1 MPNLPSDSFR
11 MSRRGFLRATGV
23 VAGAAALAPI
33 LAACGDSGGTGSG
46 GSSDPLKYWDQPW
59 GPASYNAAAQKITE
73 EYKPASGLPA
83 ATYQVI
89 PWANFAQT
97 YSSAIASNTGPAV
110 SSGGGFQAF
119 QYAEQGAIAYADNLI
134 ASWEKSGFADDFLP
148 GTIDSLKTDKG
159 YVAVPSQLDMRVW
172 WYRKSLLDQAGV
184 TVPTT
189 WEEWLTASEA
199 LAKQGI
205 YGFGT
210 GSGTGNSLGQQ
221 AMVAMLI
228 NNGGGIFDPDGKVDV
243 VTDRNLETVN
253 FIAELAKAGAIDP
266 AAVSYTTDNLQT
278 QWKSNKI
285 AIGVYNAG
293 LPEDLADTS
302 GDLLVTSPLTALHGD
317 QGTLYWVNNLM
328 MYTNTPSQSGSEAF
342 LTYYL
347 QNYYQLWQQGVFPAL
362 PVLKSVIALPE
373 FQKNTQKVK
382 VINEWQPVA
391 KTFAALGTNL
401 SAVIAQVDGGQA
413 LNEFTQT
420 ILSGDFDAN
429 AALNKLQSDISALVK

>member
-1 MPNLPSDSFR
+1 
-11 MSRRGFLRATGV
+11 
-23 VAGAAALAPI
+23 
-33 LAACGDSGGTGSG
+33 
-46 GSSDPLKYWDQPW
+46 
-59 GPASYNAAAQKITE
+59 
-73 EYKPASGLPA
+73 
-83 ATYQVI
+83 
-89 PWANFAQT
+89 
-97 YSSAIASNTGPAV
+97 
-110 SSGGGFQAF
+110 
-119 QYAEQGAIAYADNLI
+119 
-134 ASWEKSGFADDFLP
+134 
-148 GTIDSLKTDKG
+148 
-159 YVAVPSQLDMRVW
+159 
-172 WYRKSLLDQAGV
+172 
-184 TVPTT
+184 
-189 WEEWLTASEA
+189 
-199 LAKQGI
+199 
-205 YGFGT
+205 
-210 GSGTGNSLGQQ
+210 
-221 AMVAMLI
+221 MVAMLI

-328 MYTNTPSQSGSEAF
+328 MYTNTPSQPGSEAF

-382 VINEWQPVA
+382 VINEWQPIA

-420 ILSGDFDAN
+420 ILSGRLRRECGPEQIAN
-429 AALNKLQSDISALVK
+429 RHLCAR